1 MDVAGNA
8 SDMPHHARRFAHFNP
23 LFTTSANYTCPPYRW
38 STFFCFVNKDLR
50 EKRNK
55 QFSLDK

>member
-8 SDMPHHARRFAHFNP
+8 SDMSQYARRFAHFNP
-23 LFTTSANYTCPPYRW
+23 LFTTSANYTCLPQPR

-55 QFSLDK
+55 RFSLDK